1 MYIIMNKIFIFI
13 VSFFAFIGIASYH
26 EIDKNVKNDRSF
38 SDLVLSNVEALANI
52 NETDTKEYW
61 CCGNTGV
68 CAEGPNYVL
77 HGKFSET
84 KCD

>member
-1 MYIIMNKIFIFI
+1 MNKIIIFLIFIFVGI
-13 VSFFAFIGIASYH
+13 IGYSEMNVNVSNI
-26 EIDKNVKNDRSF
+26 KL
-38 SDLVLSNVEALANI
+38 SDLALNNVEALADI

-68 CAEGPNYVL
+68 CAEGTNYVL
-77 HGKFSET
+77 HGKFSDT